1 MPNIKGRSRMHQRL
15 DLVVKENSVKH
26 DTTMIQVLVPGI
38 TGPDSSFVRNKLL
51 SILWEGKIMKL
62 NGLVKTTTIKTVE
75 ESSTSKRL
83 HNMCL
88 TCLVPE
94 HINRKTTK

>member
-1 MPNIKGRSRMHQRL
+1 MHQSIQWL
-15 DLVVKENSVKH
+15 MVEQIIETTATIDNFLVLGVTS
-26 DTTMIQVLVPGI
+26 
-38 TGPDSSFVRNKLL
+38 PDSSFVRNKLL
-51 SILWEGKIMKL
+51 SIVWEGKIMKL